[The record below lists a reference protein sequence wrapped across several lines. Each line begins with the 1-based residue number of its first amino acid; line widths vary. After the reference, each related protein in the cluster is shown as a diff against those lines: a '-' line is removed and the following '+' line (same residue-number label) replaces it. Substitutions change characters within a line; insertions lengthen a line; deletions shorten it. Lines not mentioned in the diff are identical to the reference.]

1 MDHIFGDSHDIA
13 FGATPARPTH
23 VPATPTPESRART
36 TRTDDFGDLDAPG
49 TSRPAMRPPAPRAA
63 SPRPVEAREPR
74 PFAPRPPQDAPRPE
88 MRAPRPQIERTERPV
103 QRATAA
109 PEAPTTPALRRLI
122 DGMKSSFLPRED
134 DTSVTRMTVLSP
146 VDTLDPLILVTR
158 DDTTVLVGS
167 GFGTMSR
174 FGQEYTTFPDMRLVA
189 SEYSR
194 LSAWILMDASIDVR
208 PFQTILPGIGFP
220 PIYATRD
227 IIAKFRNNITDTDFL
242 AQCRFFELFADGTTS
257 RTIGTLSFTSAG
269 ALTLESGA
277 IEIVFSHLPLA
288 GTTSASAIVFARTP
302 DAYTLGAD
310 RIESGEI
317 LSFRGRDMTRHTL
330 KFTFDTFFLD
340 KNSIGVVAGYTLGD
354 REQLS
359 ESGVLIFTLEEDTRA
374 RTIAGHIF
382 IDSRGFVHSHE
393 MMAVH
398 KEILK
403 GIRLTYE
410 KIISEN
416 PKTDRGTLVQALRRE
431 ITKYCYLLT
440 GRTPVVMPIVI
451 ER

>member
-1 MDHIFGDSHDIA
+1 
-13 FGATPARPTH
+13 
-23 VPATPTPESRART
+23 
-36 TRTDDFGDLDAPG
+36 
-49 TSRPAMRPPAPRAA
+49 
-63 SPRPVEAREPR
+63 
-74 PFAPRPPQDAPRPE
+74 
-88 MRAPRPQIERTERPV
+88 
-103 QRATAA
+103 
-109 PEAPTTPALRRLI
+109 
-122 DGMKSSFLPRED
+122 
-134 DTSVTRMTVLSP
+134 
-146 VDTLDPLILVTR
+146 
-158 DDTTVLVGS
+158 
-167 GFGTMSR
+167 
-174 FGQEYTTFPDMRLVA
+174 MRLVA
-189 SEYSR
+189 SESSR

-227 IIAKFRNNITDTDFL
+227 IIAKFRNSITDTDFL

-269 ALTLESGA
+269 VLTLESA
-277 IEIVFSHLPLA
+277 ATEIVFSHLPLA
-288 GTTSASAIVFARTP
+288 GTSSSSAIVFARTP

-317 LSFRGRDMTRHTL
+317 LSFRGRDMTRHSL

-410 KIISEN
+410 KIITDN